1 MRVCGVS
8 KGFSLTWLGHRG
20 GHGEHFFLKGHHSIV
35 SLPHSLNLQLVPMFL
50 YNQFHTMRK
59 VLCHKLSF
67 IAFNRDINL
76 SLDLINLL
84 ASNLQTSL
92 EASQP
97 VSCMIP
103 RQCIKFLCH
112 NFFPKQISSS
122 LTMGV
127 RLIQGS

>member
-1 MRVCGVS
+1 MHVCGAS

-20 GHGEHFFLKGHHSIV
+20 HGELLFLKGHRSIF
-35 SLPHSLNLQLVPMFL
+35 SLPLSLDLQLMQMFL
-50 YNQFHTMRK
+50 YNAILMRK
-59 VLCHKLSF
+59 ALCHKLSF
-67 IAFNRDINL
+67 IAFNRNINL
-76 SLDLINLL
+76 SLDLINPL

-97 VSCMIP
+97 SPCMIP

-112 NFFPKQISSS
+112 NFLPKNISSI